1 MALEGFRRKVEG
13 LVHISQLSREGRV
26 ENVEDVVS
34 RGQQVKVKVLTIA
47 DGKMSLSMKEVDQE
61 TGEDLNPGGTSGKN
75 IREKDSSS
83 RNESKDPEV
92 GDIFDGKVQNITG
105 FGCFVGLEG
114 FRRKVE
120 GLVHISQLRKEGRV
134 SNVEEAVSR
143 GQKVKVKVLT
153 ITGGKMSLSMRDV
166 DQETGQDLNP
176 SAASKKS
183 REDDLALRNPEHP
196 GFGGAARGHGLL
208 ETLRESNQAGIADE
222 DDLGQNVAK
231 KKVFLFIFKN

>member
-61 TGEDLNPGGTSGKN
+61 TGEDLNPGGASGKN
-75 IREKDSSS
+75 SRENDSSS